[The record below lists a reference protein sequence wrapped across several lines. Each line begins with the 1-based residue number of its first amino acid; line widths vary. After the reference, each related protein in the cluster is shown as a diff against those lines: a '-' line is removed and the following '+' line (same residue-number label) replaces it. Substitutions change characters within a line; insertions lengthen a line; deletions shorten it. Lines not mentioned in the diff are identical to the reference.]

1 MCTNNAYVC
10 VSWVANRQSNHTKR
24 KSFKCTTSQTVSK
37 QKNIIHHMDFIISL
51 RLEWEAKLE
60 VQTSKNR
67 P

>member
-1 MCTNNAYVC
+1 MLMC
-10 VSWVANRQSNHTKR
+10 VSVGLQID
-24 KSFKCTTSQTVSK
+24 SQTVSAETKSSAPQTISK